1 MIVSLKG
8 LSIVVTRPRASAE
21 ATARAL
27 VAAEAQV
34 LVMPLLTI
42 DAMTAPDAGL
52 TAPPDAIIFVSSH
65 AAEFGV
71 PVLSAQRLIANRS
84 AGQQVY
90 AVGRATAARLA
101 ALGLSNARIPEGGED
116 SEALLAE
123 AFFLAPTGKTVLIV
137 KGDSDGGGRQLLAET
152 LTARGATVVQLL
164 CYRRQACRLDPADSV
179 KLGQAVR
186 DGAAVLVG
194 SVETLDSL
202 RTNLRDQKLFIADV
216 AHLLVSH
223 ARVAAAAAG
232 AGARRVTVVSL
243 EDNKLIETLAKL
255 QA

>member
-1 MIVSLKG
+1 M
-8 LSIVVTRPRASAE
+8 TRPRASAE

-27 VAAEAQV
+27 VAAHAHV

-42 DAMTAPDAGL
+42 EALQAPDTGL

-71 PVLSAQRLIANRS
+71 PALSVQRLIANRG
-84 AGQQVY
+84 AGQHVY

-101 ALGLSNARIPEGGED
+101 VLGLGNANVPASGED

-123 AFFLAPTGKTVLIV
+123 AFFLEPAGKTVLIV
-137 KGDSDGGGRQLLAET
+137 KGESEGGGRQLLAET
-152 LTARGATVVQLL
+152 LSARGATVVQLL
-164 CYRRQACRLDPADSV
+164 CYRRQACLLDAADGA

-186 DGAAVLVG
+186 TGAAVLVG
-194 SVETLDSL
+194 SVETLTSL
-202 RTNLRDQKLFIADV
+202 STNLIDQTLSVADV
-216 AHLLVSH
+216 AHLLVPH
-223 ARVAAAAAG
+223 ARVAAAASA

-243 EDNKLIETLAKL
+243 EDNKLIETLAKID
-255 QA
+255 A